1 MHMDD
6 LALKFTK
13 QNRGKDKVTSYCF
26 WCETLPDKNGNT
38 KITVYIWKGCIKC
51 LFSLGMVSSLA

>member
-6 LALKFTK
+6 LAVKY
-13 QNRGKDKVTSYCF
+13 RGKS
-26 WCETLPDKNGNT
+26 NT
-38 KITVYIWKGCIKC
+38 KTTVYILWKECIKC